1 MALLFHI
8 SNHKEEKRMMKSK
21 KILAIVLATSMML
34 GSSITALADG
44 ATGTTGAGTN
54 EGHVEKEV
62 INVVLP
68 TIADGSTPFAYTMD
82 PERLITA
89 TNGAA
94 HSGATFPSSNDTGV
108 YFQTETNTFANTSS
122 ELTITNKSSCD
133 VDITVKV
140 KAVADDEDKDI
151 ALAESSTVSTT
162 EGSPNLYLGLKVGT
176 DTTTVKTEEQTV
188 TKTIE
193 GIADNFEIVY
203 DTTYKYQEKASASG
217 WKDLKISMTGAVSE
231 MDVPTG
237 TTAPTISVTWSFAKH
252 VDGPVA
258 TPTSMSTSVKSATIS
273 GVAEGATL
281 ASVKIIKNDN
291 SEVSLSANS
300 HYTYTNNVF
309 TIVTGKEALLNAET
323 YSKFVLTYSDESTVE
338 IPIVE

>member
-1 MALLFHI
+1 
-8 SNHKEEKRMMKSK
+8 MMKSK
-21 KILAIVLATSMML
+21 KILAIVLATSMMF

-108 YFQTETNTFANTSS
+108 YFQTETNTYANTSN

-140 KAVADDEDKDI
+140 KAVANDEDKDI
-151 ALAESSTVSTT
+151 ALAEDSTVSTT

-203 DTTYKYQEKASASG
+203 DSTYKYQEKASASG

-231 MDVPTG
+231 MDVPDG

-252 VDGPVA
+252 EDNAAPSIA
-258 TPTSMSTSVKSATIS
+258 TTSYNYDRTADLPITLSLGVGDLAATQ
-273 GVAEGATL
+273 V
-281 ASVKIIKNDN
+281 ASVSWSSTRDGEYTVFGANANKYSVSGTTLTFKSGTFGTASVNDHRFLKIKFND
-291 SEVSLSANS
+291 SAN
-300 HYTYTNNVF
+300 TEVILDL
-309 TIVTGKEALLNAET
+309 TITK
-323 YSKFVLTYSDESTVE
+323 
-338 IPIVE
+338 